1 MSKFIPNSFQ
11 LPNAFVDDML
21 AQVSGNACKVYLLI
35 VRKTRGWQKEKD
47 YISYSQIQKITGIS
61 SATVSK
67 AIDELSKLGLI
78 KVKTGN
84 EKSANQYSLNDNF
97 CTLKN
102 KVGTE
107 KPTLKNE
114 VATLENEV
122 QPTLKTKD
130 TENNLSKTTKD
141 KTSISSGTPK
151 KQKPKSASLEKPCD
165 VSDQTW
171 HDLLALRKAKK
182 SPLSVSAWNIAKKQI
197 DEVQAKTGHA
207 LEQIL
212 LVWIERGWQGFKAEW
227 YMNHINAQNSQNTQG
242 NHNAINQPTFGKSAA
257 ELYAEKLYADLANT
271 YPDEFAPVAPT
282 GVCHD
287 H

>member
-11 LPNAFVDDML
+11 LPNAFVDEML

-84 EKSANQYSLNDNF
+84 EKSANQYSLNDSF

-102 KVGTE
+102 EVGIE

-114 VATLENEV
+114 VATLENKA
-122 QPTLKTKD
+122 QGTLKTKD

-141 KTSISSGTPK
+141 KTNDVCVLKISFDDFWNLYDK
-151 KQKPKSASLEKPCD
+151 KRGDKDKIEKKWQSLKDSEREAIMKHLP
-165 VSDQTW
+165 
-171 HDLLALRKAKK
+171 LYKK
-182 SPLSVSAWNIAKKQI
+182 SQPNKKYRKDPATYLNNKSWNDEIIFDDGSQPVSHDYTEQADAPVVNSERISVSPFAKFLK
-197 DEVQAKTGHA
+197 D
-207 LEQIL
+207 
-212 LVWIERGWQGFKAEW
+212 
-227 YMNHINAQNSQNTQG
+227 
-242 NHNAINQPTFGKSAA
+242 KS
-257 ELYAEKLYADLANT
+257 
-271 YPDEFAPVAPT
+271 
-282 GVCHD
+282 
-287 H
+287 